1 MHADQLKMRFNR
13 LHCKS
18 LAGKGKHPPPSCPT
32 QKAREQNKNESN
44 PYLRDMAMNE
54 CGRGRDDETRQNKIK
69 MKIGHQTRQDLMKR
83 LTFCVFPIFIDMFRK
98 I

>member
-18 LAGKGKHPPPSCPT
+18 LARKGKHPPPSCPT

-44 PYLRDMAMNE
+44 PYLRDTAMNE
-54 CGRGRDDETRQNKIK
+54 CGRGRDDEKRQNKIK
-69 MKIGHQTRQDLMKR
+69 QNENTSPNKTGFNEKTDLLCISNIYR
-83 LTFCVFPIFIDMFRK
+83 YV
-98 I
+98 